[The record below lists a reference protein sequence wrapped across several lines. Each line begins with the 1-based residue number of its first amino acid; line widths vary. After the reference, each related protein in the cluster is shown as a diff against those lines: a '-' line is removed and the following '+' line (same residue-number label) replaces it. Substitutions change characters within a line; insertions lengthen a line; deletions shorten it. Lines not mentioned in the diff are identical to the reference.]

1 VHSDAA
7 APAYVPALQ
16 LEHDVCPALEAK
28 PATHATHCVA
38 ALFARSTTQFVL
50 AAVPALVMD
59 VENVTTAPL
68 TADTTRSELFG
79 SAPHVW
85 PLASFSCK
93 FWPTRM
99 PSALLLR
106 VIVFAVVS
114 MESSGTVTS

>member
-1 VHSDAA
+1 
-7 APAYVPALQ
+7 
-16 LEHDVCPALEAK
+16 
-28 PATHATHCVA
+28 
-38 ALFARSTTQFVL
+38 
-50 AAVPALVMD
+50 MD

-99 PSALLLR
+99 PSASLLR

-114 MESSGTVTS
+114 MESSGTVTSWSYWPMGQSVQRVAAELTTFPLESLV